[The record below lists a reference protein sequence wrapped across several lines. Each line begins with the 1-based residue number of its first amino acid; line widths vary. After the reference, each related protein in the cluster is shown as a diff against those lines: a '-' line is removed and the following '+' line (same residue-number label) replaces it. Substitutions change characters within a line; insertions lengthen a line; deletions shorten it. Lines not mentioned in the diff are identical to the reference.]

1 MRVGLPRQAE
11 DVVYVVPRRVRP
23 QRIGSEVVSIKAHIL
38 PFISVRAYLACIYER
53 VIGIWDLRAQV
64 FLQISLALLEVE
76 SCVQLELPFTR
87 NASRCTGPFFWSL
100 LHAILFALCTDVKS
114 CWIGPWDACFEFIV

>member
-1 MRVGLPRQAE
+1 MWVGLPRQAE

-64 FLQISLALLEVE
+64 FLQISLTLLDVE
-76 SCVQLELPFTR
+76 SCVEFELPFTR
-87 NASRCTGPFFWSL
+87 NASLAVQVNSFGLCSTQYCL
-100 LHAILFALCTDVKS
+100 LCVQM
-114 CWIGPWDACFEFIV
+114 